1 MGLRGLFQRLKQGLA
16 RTRGVFSGIAQ
27 LFGLRGKVDQHFLDQ
42 LERQLILADVGTA
55 ATAEIVDGVRQSFLD
70 KDISGD
76 VRDFVKSRLRDM
88 LTGPSE
94 GIHYAATK
102 PTVVLIA
109 GVNGSGKTTS
119 IAKLVK
125 LCQDEGKKVLLVLD
139 ATTGQ
144 NAIAQA
150 EMFGKAVQCTGIILT
165 KLDGTAK
172 GGAIFSI
179 KKKLG
184 LPVKFVGVGEQ
195 IDDLELFDPESYV
208 AALFE

>member
-70 KDISGD
+70 KEISGD

-94 GIHYAATK
+94 GIHYAAAK
-102 PTVVLIA
+102 PTVVL
-109 GVNGSGKTTS
+109 
-119 IAKLVK
+119 
-125 LCQDEGKKVLLVLD
+125 
-139 ATTGQ
+139 
-144 NAIAQA
+144 
-150 EMFGKAVQCTGIILT
+150 
-165 KLDGTAK
+165 AK
-172 GGAIFSI
+172 GGFMPLAT
-179 KKKLG
+179 G
-184 LPVKFVGVGEQ
+184 
-195 IDDLELFDPESYV
+195 
-208 AALFE
+208 